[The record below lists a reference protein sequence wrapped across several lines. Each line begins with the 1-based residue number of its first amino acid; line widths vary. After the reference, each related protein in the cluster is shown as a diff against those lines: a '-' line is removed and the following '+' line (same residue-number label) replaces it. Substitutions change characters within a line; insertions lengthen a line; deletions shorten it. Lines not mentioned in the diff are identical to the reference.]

1 MTATLKKRSS
11 PQKCSKRASPERGS
25 KSIGGSSEN
34 NQPRR
39 FHPGKTTPTENH
51 TMTATTST
59 SAQQYVD
66 HCLAKRD
73 EARDKAI
80 YSAVHGDPIQAAKD
94 LSSFHAAWALHAQA
108 VGNLA

>member
-1 MTATLKKRSS
+1 
-11 PQKCSKRASPERGS
+11 
-25 KSIGGSSEN
+25 
-34 NQPRR
+34 
-39 FHPGKTTPTENH
+39 
-51 TMTATTST
+51 MTATTST